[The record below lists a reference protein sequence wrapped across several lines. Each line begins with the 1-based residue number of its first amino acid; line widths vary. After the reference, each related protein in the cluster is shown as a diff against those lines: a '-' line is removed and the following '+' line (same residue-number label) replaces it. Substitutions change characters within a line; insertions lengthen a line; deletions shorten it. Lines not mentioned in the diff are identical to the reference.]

1 MFRRSAAVPL
11 ALLAG
16 LLALP
21 ACKKKD
27 GPPPTDL
34 GLRADPAMRMRSQN
48 HLKMIGLGMHSAND
62 ANGFTPAGFYGPDG
76 KIGLS
81 WRVAILPYIEENQ
94 LYKQFKLDEPWDS
107 DHNKKLIP
115 MMPKVY
121 GPPDKDINTNGHT
134 YLRAFAGNG
143 AFMPLNTTTK
153 GQAGQ
158 MARGTKLW
166 EVADGT
172 SNTLMVVE
180 AAEAVIWTKPDELE
194 FKPDGPLPKL
204 GGVFRDGMNVLLCD
218 GSTRWVKGEIPPA
231 TLKALITTSGGEVI
245 TVDW

>member
-11 ALLAG
+11 ALLVG

-34 GLRADPAMRMRSQN
+34 GLRADANLRRLSQN
-48 HLKMIGLGMHSAND
+48 HLKQIGLGMHSAND
-62 ANGFTPAGFYGPDG
+62 ATGFVPAGFYGPDG

-81 WRVAILPYIEENQ
+81 WRVAILPYIEEQ
-94 LYKQFKLDEPWDS
+94 ELYNQFKLDEPWDS
-107 DHNKKLIP
+107 PNNKKLIP
-115 MMPKVY
+115 RMPKIY

-143 AFMPLNTTTK
+143 ALLPLNATTT

-158 MARGTKLW
+158 LARGAKLW
-166 EVADGT
+166 EISDGT

-194 FKPDGPLPKL
+194 FNPDGQMPKL
-204 GGVFRDGMNVLLCD
+204 GGVFRDGVTVLLCD
-218 GSTRWVKGEIPPA
+218 GSTRFVKGGIAPA
-231 TLKALITTSGGEVI
+231 TLKALITIRGGEII
-245 TVDW
+245 TEDW